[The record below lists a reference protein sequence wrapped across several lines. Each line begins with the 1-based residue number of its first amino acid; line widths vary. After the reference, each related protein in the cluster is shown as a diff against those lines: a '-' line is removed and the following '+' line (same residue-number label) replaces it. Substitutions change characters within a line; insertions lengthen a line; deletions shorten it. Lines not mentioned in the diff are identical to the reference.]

1 MRKKQFLQFRRAM
14 ATLLAVAMIGQ
25 NTVMTTA
32 ENYVADNTAVVAEE
46 QAQEPGVQVE
56 ESASPAVQESAPVA
70 ETPAEPAAQAVAETL
85 TEPAAQAVAETPA
98 EPAAQ
103 AVAETPAEPAAQAVS
118 EKPAEPAAQAEVE
131 KPAEP
136 ATQAEVE
143 KPAEPTGQTVAEPA
157 QNNSQEESKPEEQPA
172 ASDSGENKDQTN
184 VENGAENSQESQ
196 PSEEAKEILYHV
208 TFDEHAAD
216 FGKIQVRGEGAP
228 VENISSYRKE
238 VKENESF
245 AFSVKANDGYEVD
258 HVCFADTQADIQ
270 KNADGLYEIQAVTKD
285 EKVTVTYKAVAQEPV
300 AEPPAAENNI
310 ALLMLDETDHEQNVI
325 TYYEVVFKYEDKDGT
340 LHTLTTQQIESGKAA
355 VAPAAPE
362 KDGYRF
368 IGWDKDF
375 SNVTTDMEVTAQYSE
390 IGAKVKYQ
398 IIYQYTDGTVAAQPW
413 VAEFEKGVT
422 YENTI
427 TSPQLEGFSVDQS
440 TVTFSGKVETDQ
452 TITVTYTGT
461 ATTYTVKHLLQ
472 NTDGKTY
479 TEDAS
484 ETIDGA
490 TGTTTVAAARAYKG
504 FTSQEVSQAKVNA
517 DGSTVVEI
525 KYDRNS
531 YRLTW
536 NTDGGSYVE
545 PSDILYGASITL
557 PKEPTKLGYTF
568 KGWNNCPATMPA
580 EDTTV
585 TAKWEINTRAAY
597 RIIYWQESLETPG
610 TYEMAKNKN
619 GEADI

>member
-1 MRKKQFLQFRRAM
+1 M
-14 ATLLAVAMIGQ
+14 
-25 NTVMTTA
+25 
-32 ENYVADNTAVVAEE
+32 
-46 QAQEPGVQVE
+46 
-56 ESASPAVQESAPVA
+56 
-70 ETPAEPAAQAVAETL
+70 
-85 TEPAAQAVAETPA
+85 
-98 EPAAQ
+98 
-103 AVAETPAEPAAQAVS
+103 
-118 EKPAEPAAQAEVE
+118 
-131 KPAEP
+131 
-136 ATQAEVE
+136 
-143 KPAEPTGQTVAEPA
+143 
-157 QNNSQEESKPEEQPA
+157 
-172 ASDSGENKDQTN
+172 
-184 VENGAENSQESQ
+184 
-196 PSEEAKEILYHV
+196 
-208 TFDEHAAD
+208 
-216 FGKIQVRGEGAP
+216 
-228 VENISSYRKE
+228 
-238 VKENESF
+238 
-245 AFSVKANDGYEVD
+245 
-258 HVCFADTQADIQ
+258 
-270 KNADGLYEIQAVTKD
+270 
-285 EKVTVTYKAVAQEPV
+285 

-340 LHTLTTQQIESGKAA
+340 FHTLTTQQIESGKAA

-375 SNVTTDMEVTAQYSE
+375 SNVTADMEVTAQYSE

-427 TSPQLEGFSVDQS
+427 TSPELEGFSVDQP

-484 ETIDGA
+484 ETINGT

-504 FTSQEVSQAKVNA
+504 FTAQEVNQAKVNA

-531 YRLTW
+531 YRFTW

-545 PSDILYGASITL
+545 PSDILYDASITL

-568 KGWNNCPATMPA
+568 KGWDNCPATMPA

-597 RIIYWQESLETPG
+597 RIITGRNHWKLQEHMRWLRTR
-610 TYEMAKNKN
+610 MAKRT
-619 GEADI
+619 

>member
-70 ETPAEPAAQAVAETL
+70 ETPAEPAAQAVSETPAEPAAQAVAETL

-157 QNNSQEESKPEEQPA
+157 QNNSQEESKTEEQPT

-375 SNVTTDMEVTAQYSE
+375 SNVTADMEVTAQYSE

-484 ETIDGA
+484 ETIDGT

-597 RIIYWQESLETPG
+597 RIIYW
-610 TYEMAKNKN
+610 
-619 GEADI
+619 

>member
-46 QAQEPGVQVE
+46 QAQEPEVQVE
-56 ESASPAVQESAPVA
+56 EAASPAVQESAPAAETPTEPAAQAVS

-157 QNNSQEESKPEEQPA
+157 QNNSQEESKTEEQPT

-375 SNVTTDMEVTAQYSE
+375 SNVTADMEVTAQYSE

-484 ETIDGA
+484 ETIDGT

-536 NTDGGSYVE
+536 NTDGGS
-545 PSDILYGASITL
+545 
-557 PKEPTKLGYTF
+557 
-568 KGWNNCPATMPA
+568 
-580 EDTTV
+580 
-585 TAKWEINTRAAY
+585 
-597 RIIYWQESLETPG
+597 
-610 TYEMAKNKN
+610 
-619 GEADI
+619 

>member
-70 ETPAEPAAQAVAETL
+70 ETPAEPAAQAVSETPAEPAAQAVAETL

-157 QNNSQEESKPEEQPA
+157 QNNSQEESKTEEQPT

-340 LHTLTTQQIESGKAA
+340 FHTLTTQQIESGKAA

-375 SNVTTDMEVTAQYSE
+375 SNVTADMEVTAQYSE
-390 IGAKVKYQ
+390 IGAKIKYQ
-398 IIYQYTDGTVAAQPW
+398 ISYQYTDGTVA
-413 VAEFEKGVT
+413 EK
-422 YENTI
+422 
-427 TSPQLEGFSVDQS
+427 
-440 TVTFSGKVETDQ
+440 KV
-452 TITVTYTGT
+452 
-461 ATTYTVKHLLQ
+461 
-472 NTDGKTY
+472 
-479 TEDAS
+479 
-484 ETIDGA
+484 
-490 TGTTTVAAARAYKG
+490 
-504 FTSQEVSQAKVNA
+504 
-517 DGSTVVEI
+517 
-525 KYDRNS
+525 
-531 YRLTW
+531 
-536 NTDGGSYVE
+536 
-545 PSDILYGASITL
+545 
-557 PKEPTKLGYTF
+557 
-568 KGWNNCPATMPA
+568 
-580 EDTTV
+580 
-585 TAKWEINTRAAY
+585 
-597 RIIYWQESLETPG
+597 
-610 TYEMAKNKN
+610 
-619 GEADI
+619 